1 MCVLLEKKDHIAYLK
16 YDRPEARNAFSP
28 ELIVKMARALEEI
41 DRDKDIWV
49 VILGSTTPGMFSAGA
64 DLKLTIPLLNG
75 RRKPENEYDKLILN
89 DMGLFR
95 KGTLKADATDRP
107 IIAAIDGFCVAAAL
121 EAVMGT
127 DIRVASTRSQFGLPE
142 VSRGIVAWGGGTSK
156 LPQQIPL
163 AKALEMNLTG
173 RTFSAAEMLEMHFLN
188 AVVGENE
195 VWEKAEF
202 YARQITE
209 NAPLAVRAA
218 KKSIKACIG
227 RPTEEAMEI
236 EQRVTHYLR
245 KTEDA
250 KEGPLAFAEKR
261 KPVWKA
267 E

>member
-1 MCVLLEKKDHIAYLK
+1 M
-16 YDRPEARNAFSP
+16 
-28 ELIVKMARALEEI
+28 
-41 DRDKDIWV
+41 
-49 VILGSTTPGMFSAGA
+49 
-64 DLKLTIPLLNG
+64 
-75 RRKPENEYDKLILN
+75 
-89 DMGLFR
+89 
-95 KGTLKADATDRP
+95 
-107 IIAAIDGFCVAAAL
+107 
-121 EAVMGT
+121 
-127 DIRVASTRSQFGLPE
+127 IRVASTRSQFGLPE

-173 RTFSAAEMLEMHFLN
+173 RTFFAAEMLEMHFLN

-195 VWEKAEF
+195 IWEKAES

-236 EQRVTHYLR
+236 EQQVTRHLR

-261 KPVWKA
+261 RPVWKA